1 MLIVKKHRIMKNIFR
16 IVNVCEPQTITK
28 NDGTQMIKQ
37 QLVVR
42 EQGGQY
48 EDAYLV
54 TWLGNEPVR
63 VTQGMCIAA
72 SIRMR
77 VNEGVFAPKDGG
89 ESEVRYYQDAVLQ
102 EYACLMLGNIRS
114 ER

>member
-1 MLIVKKHRIMKNIFR
+1 MKNIFR

-28 NDGTQMIKQ
+28 NDGSEMIKQ
-37 QLVVR
+37 QLVIR

-54 TWLGNEPVR
+54 TWFGNEQLKVS
-63 VTQGMCIAA
+63 QGMCIAA

-77 VNEGVFAPKDGG
+77 VNEGTYATGTGG
-89 ESEVRYYQDAVLQ
+89 VPETRYYQDAVLQ
-102 EYACLMLGNIRS
+102 EYACLMLGNIRG
-114 ER
+114 

>member
-1 MLIVKKHRIMKNIFR
+1 MKNIFR

-28 NDGTQMIKQ
+28 NDGSELTKQ

-42 EQGGQY
+42 EQGGPY

-54 TWLGNEPVR
+54 TWFGQEALR
-63 VTQGMCIAA
+63 LTQGMCIAA

-77 VNEGVFAPKDGG
+77 VNEGVYTTGDVP
-89 ESEVRYYQDAVLQ
+89 ETRYYQDAVLQ
-102 EYACLMLGNIRS
+102 EYACLMLGNIKS
-114 ER
+114 

>member
-1 MLIVKKHRIMKNIFR
+1 MRSVYR
-16 IVNVCEPQTITK
+16 IVNICEPQTITK
-28 NDGTQMIKQ
+28 NDGSEMIKQ

-54 TWLGNEPVR
+54 TWFGNEPLKL
-63 VTQGMCIAA
+63 TQGMCIAA

-77 VNEGVFAPKDGG
+77 VNEGVYSTGNGVVP
-89 ESEVRYYQDAVLQ
+89 ETRYYQDAVLQ
-102 EYACLMLGNIRS
+102 EYACLMLGNIKG
-114 ER
+114 

>member
-1 MLIVKKHRIMKNIFR
+1 MKGVYR

-28 NDGTQMIKQ
+28 NDGSQMTKQ

-54 TWLGNEPVR
+54 TWFGNEPLKVS
-63 VTQGMCIAA
+63 QGMCIAA

-77 VNEGVFAPKDGG
+77 VNEGVYSSGDGG
-89 ESEVRYYQDAVLQ
+89 VPETRYYQDAVLQ
-102 EYACLMLGNIRS
+102 EYACLMLGNIKG
-114 ER
+114 

>member
-1 MLIVKKHRIMKNIFR
+1 MKSIYRII
-16 IVNVCEPQTITK
+16 NVCEPQTITK
-28 NDGTQMIKQ
+28 NDGSEMIKQ
-37 QLVVR
+37 QLVIR

-54 TWLGNEPVR
+54 TWFGNEPLK

-77 VNEGVFAPKDGG
+77 VNESVYSSGNGGVPETRFF
-89 ESEVRYYQDAVLQ
+89 QDAVLQ
-102 EYACLMLGNIRS
+102 EYACLMLGNMRN
-114 ER
+114 